1 MIFSQ
6 LKGVSYVPPGSKT
19 CPIPQTLQMC
29 VQKADFPFW
38 QNPGRRKPC
47 LCFSSAVKQ
56 LQQIQATL
64 PPRAKRLRSAE
75 RRHDGDLGSSVC
87 LLFSGKTFTWQQ
99 SFSFLQKFW
108 ESIKTNTCTTCKT
121 KSTKLIQ
128 YVLHPVKAS
137 LYSYAE
143 GKYDEQDTSVFIPIP
158 WFFGKIN
165 QTLKLQSM

>member
-1 MIFSQ
+1 M
-6 LKGVSYVPPGSKT
+6 PPGSKT
-19 CPIPQTLQMC
+19 CPIPQALLMC

-47 LCFSSAVKQ
+47 LCFSSAFKQ

-64 PPRAKRLRSAE
+64 PPRAKWLRSAE
-75 RRHDGDLGSSVC
+75 RRHDGDLGSSAC

-108 ESIKTNTCTTCKT
+108 ESSKTNTCTTCKT
-121 KSTKLIQ
+121 KSMKLLQ
-128 YVLHPVKAS
+128 YVLYPVKAS
-137 LYSYAE
+137 LYPYAE

-158 WFFGKIN
+158 RFFGKIN
-165 QTLKLQSM
+165 QNLKLQSM